1 MLAII
6 MIICIFI
13 NVVIITS
20 DLFVVISPLQDCEDR
35 IMTAS
40 GLHSEEC

>member
-6 MIICIFI
+6 MIICSFI

-35 IMTAS
+35 ITTAS
-40 GLHSEEC
+40 GLHPTEC